1 VGTRAAARLPAFLQ
15 QLRAQAARRIAQ
27 LQCIPGVRVL
37 EPRPGTEGSWPFL
50 LLQLANADRC
60 EAALAEVWTAGLG
73 VSCLFVHALPDYAY
87 LADLVPRAPMP
98 NARDFAARTLTVSNS
113 PWLDDAA
120 FERICAVLER
130 TTR

>member
-1 VGTRAAARLPAFLQ
+1 LECL
-15 QLRAQAARRIAQ
+15 
-27 LQCIPGVRVL
+27 PGVRVL
-37 EPRPGTEGSWPFL
+37 QAAPETKASWPFL
-50 LLQLANADRC
+50 LLQLESAARC
-60 EAALAEVWTAGLG
+60 EAALAELWTAGLG
-73 VSCLFVHALPDYAY
+73 VSRLFVHALPDYAY